1 MEKTSFSPKGTVMSN
16 LEPDLAALHP
26 QETLDALRD
35 FRFAPYITLA
45 HIFHAP
51 RDWGFSN
58 RTLKQYALNYV
69 IDGKGEFAVEGETH
83 QVAKGDVFFYRPYE
97 THGLRALPGRPF
109 LSITIVFHFADLPFP
124 LEDVFAGMHMLGRYN
139 GRSVEHQFAEL
150 VAKYRLP
157 GAPNRLA
164 CQSLLLAILAR
175 VSQQPAA
182 GAEADAAGPSSNVAR
197 LMLVK
202 NHIENRLEEP
212 LDVPELERLTGL
224 TWNYLIPEFKK
235 AFGTTPMQFLIWA
248 RISKAKELALQTP
261 LSFGEI
267 AERVGYH
274 DVHAFGKMFKK
285 KTGMSLTDFCS
296 SIYVTDHRNQWPEQR

>member
-1 MEKTSFSPKGTVMSN
+1 MSAI
-16 LEPDLAALHP
+16 EPDLAALHP

-35 FRFAPYITLA
+35 FRFPPYISLA

-51 RDWGFSN
+51 DDWGFSN

-69 IDGKGEFAVEGETH
+69 IDGKGEFAIEGSAH

-109 LSITIVFHFADLPFP
+109 LSITVVFHFADMPFP
-124 LEDVFAGMHMLGRYN
+124 LEDAFAGLHMLGRFN
-139 GRSVEHQFAEL
+139 GRAVEHQFAEL

-157 GAPNRLA
+157 GVENRMA

-175 VSQQPAA
+175 VARPAGNAAA
-182 GAEADAAGPSSNVAR
+182 GATGQRSNVAR
-197 LMLVK
+197 LMQVK
-202 NHIENRLEEP
+202 NHIERRLDQP

-224 TWNYLIPEFKK
+224 TWNYLIAEFRR

-248 RISKAKELALQTP
+248 RISKAKELALQTA
-261 LSFGEI
+261 LSYGEI
-267 AERVGYH
+267 AERVGYN

-296 SIYVTDHRNQWPEQR
+296 SLCVTDHRNPWPMKD